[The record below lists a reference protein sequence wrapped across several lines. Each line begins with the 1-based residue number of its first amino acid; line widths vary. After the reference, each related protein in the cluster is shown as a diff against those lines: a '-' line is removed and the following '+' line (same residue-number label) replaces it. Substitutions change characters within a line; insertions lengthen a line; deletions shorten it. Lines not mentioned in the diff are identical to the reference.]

1 MKISLKIFIFTYCIM
16 MLTTIFGGFLLIDYD
31 YQNSF
36 ERAKKTALED
46 NKTLYTYILMADE
59 MLRNS
64 SSAEYSMEQFI
75 NRIAD
80 GNQTEILFGEYK
92 NLREHILLG
101 NAEKLESGQ
110 YIYSVMAQENQTK
123 IQVISKYKAQYII
136 NYYNISELLAR
147 RDQNYQLYRN
157 IIIGI
162 SIVIA
167 VVLYLFSWYITKP
180 LVKVTRMAEKLSAGD
195 YTVRIDSSYK
205 NMKSYEVEQLGN
217 TMNQLAGSTETYIEE
232 LKEAVRK
239 KEDFMGNFTHEIK
252 TPMTSIIGYADL
264 LRTYDLE
271 SDKRREYSNYI
282 YTEGKRIEQLAL
294 NLLQLIVMDK
304 KEFPMEW
311 IQTEPLFEH
320 LKAEV
325 RFLGEKYQTH
335 IQFDYEQ
342 GKIWGERT
350 LLFVAVKNLI
360 DNACKASKPDGT
372 IFVQGECTDKGYT
385 IKIVDRGHGIPE
397 EELNRILEPFY
408 MVDKARTRNQGGA
421 GLGLSLCS
429 AIIKIHGGKM
439 EIKSKPD
446 RGTLIKL
453 HFENL
458 TDGGAKNEQ

>member
-110 YIYSVMAQENQTK
+110 YIYSVMSQENQTK

-136 NYYNISELLAR
+136 NYYNISELLTR

-282 YTEGKRIEQLAL
+282 YRGKANRAVGIES
-294 NLLQLIVMDK
+294 
-304 KEFPMEW
+304 F
-311 IQTEPLFEH
+311 
-320 LKAEV
+320 
-325 RFLGEKYQTH
+325 
-335 IQFDYEQ
+335 
-342 GKIWGERT
+342 
-350 LLFVAVKNLI
+350 AV
-360 DNACKASKPDGT
+360 DCDG
-372 IFVQGECTDKGYT
+372 
-385 IKIVDRGHGIPE
+385 
-397 EELNRILEPFY
+397 
-408 MVDKARTRNQGGA
+408 
-421 GLGLSLCS
+421 
-429 AIIKIHGGKM
+429 
-439 EIKSKPD
+439 
-446 RGTLIKL
+446 
-453 HFENL
+453 
-458 TDGGAKNEQ
+458 